1 MKKTRNAISKIG
13 RRRLAFLMEFSN
25 TIREAQLDPNS
36 TYVVDL
42 ETRHGEY
49 RGEDD
54 VKKVSGDPLTVAK
67 AVKKRAISG
76 GDGIEE
82 FVSAFELDK
91 DTYYIL
97 TSDDTMTVVG
107 RPRSPKYGAF
117 WTSDGGEELYDLI
130 DQMDEDSM
138 KSKKV

>member
-13 RRRLAFLMEFSN
+13 RRRLVFLMEFSN

-42 ETRHGEY
+42 EASDGGE
-49 RGEDD
+49 RGPNDI
-54 VKKVSGDPLTVAK
+54 KKVSGDPLTVAK
-67 AVKKRAISG
+67 AVKKKAISG

-97 TSDDTMTVVG
+97 TSDETMTVVG
-107 RPRSPKYGAF
+107 RPKSPKYGAF
-117 WTSDGGEELYDLI
+117 WTSTDEGELYDLI